1 MKFRLKNWD
10 GFSMLAVKLQP
21 SSMDARPR
29 KQTVSSTSAWSTSM
43 ESTHCFHR
51 GWSLHPRF
59 HLLLGHTSIVLA
71 ESRSDW
77 GASYGAPQQPPSGQ
91 PQGHGCRNRSAAA
104 HKAAFPTCWK
114 VVSQSSGL
122 RETSNTS
129 SGLAE
134 IFIHLHFQICSTFSL
149 YKYRGS
155 SWTLCL
161 TEPTCPF
168 YLMSQLFFWP
178 VRINI
183 FVCWFC
189 SSLGK
194 RNRWQVICAF
204 LLCI

>member
-1 MKFRLKNWD
+1 MKPP
-10 GFSMLAVKLQP
+10 SQISLATWP
-21 SSMDARPR
+21 
-29 KQTVSSTSAWSTSM
+29 
-43 ESTHCFHR
+43 HFHR
-51 GWSLHPRF
+51 ARRVKVRLRGVLRCSSATPIRTTPGPR
-59 HLLLGHTSIVLA
+59 LQ
-71 ESRSDW
+71 EPDCRC
-77 GASYGAPQQPPSGQ
+77 
-91 PQGHGCRNRSAAA
+91 PQGSIP
-104 HKAAFPTCWK
+104 PTCWK

-155 SWTLCL
+155 SWTLGL